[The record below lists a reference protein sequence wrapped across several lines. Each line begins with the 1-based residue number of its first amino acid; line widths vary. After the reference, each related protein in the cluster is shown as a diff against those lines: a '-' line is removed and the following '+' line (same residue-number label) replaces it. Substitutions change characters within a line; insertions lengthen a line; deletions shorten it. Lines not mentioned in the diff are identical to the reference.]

1 MCDYSFDGLLI
12 KISPICF
19 YFNKTYIVELLG
31 QSLFKKSVIR
41 GNDCSFYSESSRYL
55 TTRISISMKLQTEVL
70 WYRLELI
77 FRSFLD
83 TNYKTWTLWTTR
95 FNLEGKSD
103 HPSCIGICLEI
114 FTLDVNIRVRTHVSC
129 VWPVVRG
136 QRSIVRSPPLILIR
150 CDINCL
156 TENMKKSW
164 RC

>member
-1 MCDYSFDGLLI
+1 VCDYSFDGLLI

-103 HPSCIGICLEI
+103 HPFLYWYLSRNLYTWCQYQGK
-114 FTLDVNIRVRTHVSC
+114 NPVSC
-129 VWPVVRG
+129 AWPVVRG